1 MPWNGCR
8 WGAVAL
14 AVALAATL
22 VPAGY
27 AQQQRT
33 RNIGVLPDK
42 PLGAVTLDVRLEAMA
57 ARGRRDEGA
66 AVRSGDTVRVGQ
78 RVLICFTASESGYV
92 TVWSRDAKGNT
103 PVRIYPNE
111 FVAETA
117 DEVAVPV
124 DGGAETCIGDDDGFR
139 LEVGPPAGDAAL
151 YLHYTREEDQ
161 QFDETAYPQIRTSRD
176 ADTRPYA
183 SSSLTYRV
191 VE

>member
-57 ARGRRDEGA
+57 ATGRSDEGA

-92 TVWSRDAKGNT
+92 TVWSWDAEGNT

-117 DEVAVPV
+117 GEAGAPV

-139 LEVGPPAGDAAL
+139 LEVGLPAGEARL
-151 YLHYTREEDQ
+151 YLHYTREKDQ
-161 QFDETAYPQIRTSRD
+161 QFDETAYPQIRSTGIRD
-176 ADTRPYA
+176 ARPYA